1 MFKFTKMIIGRHERV
16 APKTFLA
23 PGSIGWQALGSAIA
37 FCSAAFLFV
46 AARWYTRIY
55 IVRVAGREDFLI
67 SISMVSRAEQ
77 FRWNQSSDTTKAL
90 MIAHTVITALGKL

>member
-37 FCSAAFLFV
+37 
-46 AARWYTRIY
+46 
-55 IVRVAGREDFLI
+55 FLI